1 VPTISFQRVEPLTHL
16 SNPSFIR
23 SCNPCLLHGPFG
35 MAEDRIQHHL
45 LSCDQ
50 FVHIR
55 LGVVASMVVLFASF
69 SNDIDGI

>member
-1 VPTISFQRVEPLTHL
+1 
-16 SNPSFIR
+16 
-23 SCNPCLLHGPFG
+23 